1 MSCRMNR
8 RGFLHSAARG
18 AAGWLILQDSR
29 SAWSYQANEKLN
41 IALVGLGARG
51 TYHLGM
57 VPRIGQ
63 NLVAVCDANRL
74 RVAEALKRFPNVRQ
88 FQDFRKMLDEMDRKI
103 DAVIVATP
111 EHTHAVIAARAM
123 KRGKHVYV
131 EKPMAHDVTEAR
143 TLRQIAKQGKLATQ
157 QGNQGMATDSFRRTL
172 ELIREGAIGEIREA
186 HVWYVFGGSGRMERP
201 KDTPSVPPTLDWDLF
216 LGPAPFRPYHP
227 RYVNGTG
234 WGGWRDFGTGCL
246 GGGGSHSINLAFK
259 ALNLRALWD
268 AGSTRENNS
277 SSPGAAT
284 PGLAG
289 QQARSVPPRTI
300 RVEVEIGEQC
310 PENFPRVEVLHFDIP
325 ARGQLPPARIHW
337 YNAPEAELVR
347 LGIWQKLEKIAGR
360 PLEWKDGS
368 WTPRSGTLLVG
379 SKGVVHTNAHNSVCA
394 LLPEKD
400 FPNAGG
406 PPKTMPHVRGHEPEW
421 VAACKGGP
429 APLSNF
435 EHSGPAIE
443 MLLLGNVATLVGKT
457 IEFDPVACK
466 IAASGEADRAL
477 CPPHREGWAL

>member
-8 RGFLHSAARG
+8 RGFLNRAARG
-18 AAGWLILQDSR
+18 TAGWLILKDSR
-29 SAWSYQANEKLN
+29 SAWSYQAGEKLN

-63 NLVAVCDANRL
+63 DLVAVCDANQL
-74 RVAEALKRFPNVRQ
+74 RIAEALKRFPDARQ

-143 TLRQIAKQGKLATQ
+143 TLRHIAKQGKVATQ

-201 KDTPSVPPTLDWDLF
+201 KDTPPVPPTLDWDLF
-216 LGPAPFRPYHP
+216 LGPAPYRPYSP
-227 RYVNGTG
+227 WYVNGTG

-259 ALNLRALWD
+259 ALNLRTLWD
-268 AGSTRENNS
+268 GGEAKGK
-277 SSPGAAT
+277 
-284 PGLAG
+284 
-289 QQARSVPPRTI
+289 I

-325 ARGQLPPARIHW
+325 ARGPLPPARIHW

-379 SKGVVHTNAHNSVCA
+379 SKGVVHTNAHNSVLRPVA
-394 LLPEKD
+394 REGIPECRRAAEVHAAR
-400 FPNAGG
+400 AGPRAG
-406 PPKTMPHVRGHEPEW
+406 VGRGLQGR
-421 VAACKGGP
+421 AGA
-429 APLSNF
+429 
-435 EHSGPAIE
+435 AIE
-443 MLLLGNVATLVGKT
+443 L
-457 IEFDPVACK
+457 
-466 IAASGEADRAL
+466 RAL
-477 CPPHREGWAL
+477 GPGHRDAALGQHRHAGRQDDRV

>member
-1 MSCRMNR
+1 MTCRMNR
-8 RGFLHSAARG
+8 RGFLTSAATG
-18 AAGWLILQDSR
+18 AAGWLILQESR
-29 SAWSYQANEKLN
+29 SAWSYQANEKLG
-41 IALVGLGARG
+41 IAVVGVGARG
-51 TYHLGM
+51 SYHLGA

-63 NLVAVCDANRL
+63 NLVAVCDADRRRL
-74 RVAEALKRFPNVRQ
+74 ADVLKRLPGVRE
-88 FQDFRKMLDEMDRKI
+88 FQDFRKMLDEMDRKL
-103 DAVIVATP
+103 DALVVATP

-143 TLRQIAKQGKLATQ
+143 TLRQIAKDRKVATQ
-157 QGNQGMATDSFRRTL
+157 QGNQGMATDSFRRTM
-172 ELIREGAIGEIREA
+172 ELIQDGAIGEIREA
-186 HVWYVFGGSGRMERP
+186 HVWYVFGGSGPMQRP
-201 KDTPSVPPTLDWDLF
+201 KDTPPVPPGLDWDLF

-227 RYVNGTG
+227 RYAQG
-234 WGGWRDFGTGCL
+234 WGGWREYSTGCL
-246 GGGGSHSINLAFK
+246 GGGGSHSINVAFK

-268 AGSTRENNS
+268 GGDVR
-277 SSPGAAT
+277 GK
-284 PGLAG
+284 
-289 QQARSVPPRTI
+289 I
-300 RVEVEIGEQC
+300 RVEVEVGEHC

-325 ARGQLPPARIHW
+325 SRGTLPPARIHW

-406 PPKTMPHVRGHEPEW
+406 SPRRFPHVRGHEPEW

-443 MLLLGNVATLVGKT
+443 MLLLGNIATLVGKT
-457 IEFDPVACK
+457 IEFDPVTCK
-466 IAASGEADRAL
+466 IAGNDEADRAL
-477 CPPHREGWAL
+477 RPPHREGWAL

>member
-1 MSCRMNR
+1 MTCRMNR
-8 RGFLHSAARG
+8 RGLLKTVASG
-18 AAGWLILQDSR
+18 SAGWLILRSSR
-29 SAWSYQANEKLN
+29 SAWSYQANEKLG
-41 IALVGLGARG
+41 IAVVGVGARG
-51 TYHLGM
+51 SYHVGM

-63 NLVAVCDANRL
+63 NLVAVCDANRT
-74 RVAEALKRFPNVRQ
+74 RVTEVLKRLSGVRE
-88 FQDFRKMLDEMDRKI
+88 FQDFRKMLDELDRQI
-103 DAVIVATP
+103 DGVVVATP

-143 TLRQIAKQGKLATQ
+143 TLRHIAKERKVATQ

-172 ELIREGAIGEIREA
+172 ELLREGIIGEIREA
-186 HVWYVFGGSGRMERP
+186 HVWYVFGGSGPMERP
-201 KDTPSVPPTLDWDLF
+201 KDTPSVPPGLDWEVF
-216 LGPAPFRPYHP
+216 LGPAPWRPYHP
-227 RYVNGTG
+227 RYASG
-234 WGGWRDFGTGCL
+234 WGGWREYSTGCL

-268 AGSTRENNS
+268 GGDAQGK
-277 SSPGAAT
+277 
-284 PGLAG
+284 
-289 QQARSVPPRTI
+289 I
-300 RVEVEIGEQC
+300 RVEVEVGERC

-325 ARGQLPPARIHW
+325 ARGPLPPARIHW

-347 LGIWQKLEKIAGR
+347 LGIWGKLEKIAGR
-360 PLEWKDGS
+360 PLEWKDNS

-379 SKGVVHTNAHNSVCA
+379 SEGVVHTNAHNSVCA
-394 LLPEKD
+394 LLPEG
-400 FPNAGG
+400 FPKAGG

-466 IAASGEADRAL
+466 IVDNEEADRAL
-477 CPPHREGWAL
+477 RPPRREGWSL